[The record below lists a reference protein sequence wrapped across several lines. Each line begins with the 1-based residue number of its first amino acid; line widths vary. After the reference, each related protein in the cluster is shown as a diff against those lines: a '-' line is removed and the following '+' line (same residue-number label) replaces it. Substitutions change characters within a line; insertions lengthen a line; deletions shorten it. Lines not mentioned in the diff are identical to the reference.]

1 MTSARPKGIATK
13 APKVERPP
21 ATRSKRVRTP
31 ERVTIDVESA
41 GDWMPVEDMREAA
54 LKVLEQGNDLVLNL
68 QNVDHLDASAL
79 QVLLAVDLEQKN
91 RGRQLDLVNVSPNLR
106 QWFEYSGAAGHFF
119 QDGAGSDES

>member
-1 MTSARPKGIATK
+1 
-13 APKVERPP
+13 
-21 ATRSKRVRTP
+21 
-31 ERVTIDVESA
+31 
-41 GDWMPVEDMREAA
+41 MPVEDMREAA